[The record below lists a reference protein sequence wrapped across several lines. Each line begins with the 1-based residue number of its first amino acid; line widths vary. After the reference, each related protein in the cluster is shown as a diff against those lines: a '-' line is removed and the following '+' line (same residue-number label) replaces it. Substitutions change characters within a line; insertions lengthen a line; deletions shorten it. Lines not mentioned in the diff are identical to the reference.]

1 MSDQVDRSTYR
12 SPPTLSHAMAFALRR
27 AKLLSETRRTV
38 HISFQRSRQRETDF
52 VPPKAT
58 GDLFN
63 LLGSPSGLL
72 LVFTPKYAVCSH
84 RARFADSVQ
93 HRLASMYVHGLK
105 KASQKKFGSN
115 QVRITTAMARF
126 NDWISDTCSNV
137 EWRMACG

>member
-1 MSDQVDRSTYR
+1 MD
-12 SPPTLSHAMAFALRR
+12 FALRR
-27 AKLLSETRRTV
+27 AKLLSETRRTFHV
-38 HISFQRSRQRETDF
+38 SFQRSRQRETDF
-52 VPPKAT
+52 ISPKAT

-115 QVRITTAMARF
+115 QVRIKSGAHHYC
-126 NDWISDTCSNV
+126 DGEV
-137 EWRMACG
+137 